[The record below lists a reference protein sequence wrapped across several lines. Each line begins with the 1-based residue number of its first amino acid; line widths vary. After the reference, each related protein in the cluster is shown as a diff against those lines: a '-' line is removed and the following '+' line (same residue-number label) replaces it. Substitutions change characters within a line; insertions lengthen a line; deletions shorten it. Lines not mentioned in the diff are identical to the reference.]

1 MKLFS
6 RKALVAAATA
16 ATVSLSGVTVA
27 TAETPDTGSSIVN
40 AESSTGSQNNDNA
53 PDGEETPDGEDND
66 KDKDKDNPANGG
78 SSLSNLDPRAIRD
91 WIAVFTAIISA
102 LGTVF
107 AFYNKNFVK

>member
-6 RKALVAAATA
+6 RKALVAAATTA
-16 ATVSLSGVTVA
+16 AVSLSGVTVA

-53 PDGEETPDGEDND
+53 PDGEDTPDGEDN
-66 KDKDKDNPANGG
+66 DKDKDNPANGG

-107 AFYNKNFVK
+107 AFYNKNFAK